1 MNTKL
6 TFDQIVDGE
15 GTYMAGIS
23 ADLGRFK
30 HLADSIICADGEN
43 LSVQASRT
51 HYCVP
56 RTDQGPYTEVE
67 VGFPSVSPPDT
78 WAEYFDGD
86 FPEPHGLPYRIATA
100 VIRKLLSII
109 PGAPD
114 LFPEADDPT
123 GSVYGYVPVAL
134 VREFIEAHG
143 GEVHTVTSL
152 DVLNGLPHDRK

>member
-51 HYCVP
+51 HYCDP
-56 RTDQGPYTEVE
+56 RTDQGPYNTVE
-67 VGFPSVSPPDT
+67 VGFPSISPPDT

-86 FPEPHGLPYRIATA
+86 WDTEDH
-100 VIRKLLSII
+100 
-109 PGAPD
+109 
-114 LFPEADDPT
+114 T

-134 VREFIEAHG
+134 IREFIEEHG
-143 GEVHTVTSL
+143 GEVHTVTDL
-152 DVLNGLPHDRK
+152 DALKE